1 MRNLPMLALAGI
13 LAGCSSLLPKED
25 AITASNWDSFESAQ
39 ATYAKIAPGV
49 TDASGL
55 AALGLD
61 PYKDPN
67 IAILNYS
74 DLLRRLAGN
83 ASGGADYL
91 DPAVR
96 ACVTEREACRAYEI
110 DIKHIE
116 RRRKGNFW
124 LDFLNFRRKT
134 DIEGWRFNAVFVL
147 QGDRVVYKLWSGQP
161 TIREAEDVRHPLG
174 PLQGIGESL
183 RPSIN

>member
-1 MRNLPMLALAGI
+1 MRSIRLLVLACGM
-13 LAGCSSLLPKED
+13 AGCSELLPKED
-25 AITASNWDSFESAQ
+25 AVTASHWQSFEAAQ
-39 ATYAKIAPGV
+39 ATYAMIQPGV

-96 ACVTEREACRAYEI
+96 GCVAEREACRAYEI

-116 RRRKGNFW
+116 RRREGSFW
-124 LDFLNFRRKT
+124 LDFLNFRRVT
-134 DIEGWRFNAVFVL
+134 NVEGWRFNAVFVL
-147 QGDRVVYKLWSGQP
+147 QGERVVYKLWSGQP